1 MEYLLL
7 IIGVLSTLLGVGII
21 YCVKLNNE
29 IKNINEKLSE
39 SSTLCH
45 SLLYSNCVL
54 SDKLEKIKNLNLID
68 YNNNDYYKELLTT
81 EIK

>member
-7 IIGVLSTLLGVGII
+7 IIGVLSTLLGIGII

-29 IKNINEKLSE
+29 IKSINKKLSE
-39 SSTLCH
+39 SSKLCH

-54 SDKLEKIKNLNLID
+54 SDKIEKIKNLNLID
-68 YNNNDYYKELLTT
+68 YNSNDYYKELLTT
-81 EIK
+81 DIK